1 MPGGSDVGEILQVQD
16 LHTYF
21 FSKEGTVKAVNGVNF
36 SLRDD
41 SILPLVGESGS
52 GKTVTT
58 LSILRLLPYAG
69 RIVQG
74 RVLFNGNDLLGTNQ
88 EKLRALRGKE
98 ISIVFQDPRASL
110 NPIVTIGD
118 QVEEVLLAH
127 TSISKREARKWAES
141 LLMEMGLPEPPTLL
155 NRYPFQLSGGM
166 CQRVMLSIALA
177 LRPKVLIA
185 DEPTSNLDTTLQAA
199 ILERLRL
206 LKQEYG
212 TAILLITHDM
222 GIVAQMADEVA
233 VMYAGHVVEQAEPE
247 ALFNRPSHPYT
258 WGLFRALPRLDDVQ
272 RSLVAMQGTI
282 PDMIDL
288 PEECPFIPRC
298 PKATNT
304 CRQNPMPLLM
314 EIESEHRVAC
324 FNAISYDWEE
334 EAP

>member
-52 GKTVTT
+52 GKTVTA

-222 GIVAQMADEVA
+222 GIMAQMADEVA
-233 VMYAGHVVEQAEPE
+233 Q
-247 ALFNRPSHPYT
+247 
-258 WGLFRALPRLDDVQ
+258 
-272 RSLVAMQGTI
+272 
-282 PDMIDL
+282 
-288 PEECPFIPRC
+288 
-298 PKATNT
+298 
-304 CRQNPMPLLM
+304 
-314 EIESEHRVAC
+314 
-324 FNAISYDWEE
+324 
-334 EAP
+334 